1 MKEITAILVLAI
13 IFVGLGF
20 AIGRFTAPGSL
31 EDYKVAI
38 KSLVKENEIQ
48 RKLVQSY
55 MLMYE
60 NLLIKIEMLM
70 SGKYYP
76 PPTNSVPS
84 TNG

>member
-1 MKEITAILVLAI
+1 MKEITAVIVLAV

-48 RKLVQSY
+48 RKLVQTY
-55 MLMYE
+55 MIMYE
-60 NLLIKIEMLM
+60 KLLFRINDLM

-76 PPTNSVPS
+76 PDVPIRD
-84 TNG
+84 NDL